1 MIPWGTRE
9 NLSEDEFYNRKRELD
24 NIKSLLK
31 TTANGNPPQILLT
44 GIRGVGKT
52 VFLKKIKQDLNND
65 YLVVYVN
72 FSNAECYQKNQMSV
86 NGLLE
91 YLFKQILIESK
102 KHNLNTFDKKIEKI
116 FKSNDFKIKDFIT
129 IDKFPVP
136 VFGKDTNTEKLMD
149 FVLTLPQNIYEENTN
164 IKGILIFI
172 DEFQIIKQLNEYK
185 ESFLWKLRNYIQND
199 TNVSYTFSGSMSL
212 HDELITEIASQHGV
226 FGGRMLTINLSPFT
240 KDTVRSYLNQKA
252 PDLLFTDDGFER
264 FYKCTSGIPSYVNI
278 FAILLPKNILI
289 DEKMIIDEFDD
300 KIEVINTHLL
310 VIWNSLTL
318 REQNIIVSLLDKPLK
333 RNEIADILHVTTGSL
348 SKPLTNLQHQD
359 LILMENKLYYISEP
373 ILKRWLELEFNKNGT
388 YPFKIN

>member
-102 KHNLNTFDKKIEKI
+102 KHNLNKFDKKIEKI

>member
-1 MIPWGTRE
+1 M
-9 NLSEDEFYNRKRELD
+9 
-24 NIKSLLK
+24 
-31 TTANGNPPQILLT
+31 
-44 GIRGVGKT
+44 
-52 VFLKKIKQDLNND
+52 
-65 YLVVYVN
+65 
-72 FSNAECYQKNQMSV
+72 
-86 NGLLE
+86 
-91 YLFKQILIESK
+91 
-102 KHNLNTFDKKIEKI
+102 
-116 FKSNDFKIKDFIT
+116 
-129 IDKFPVP
+129 
-136 VFGKDTNTEKLMD
+136 
-149 FVLTLPQNIYEENTN
+149 
-164 IKGILIFI
+164 
-172 DEFQIIKQLNEYK
+172 
-185 ESFLWKLRNYIQND
+185 
-199 TNVSYTFSGSMSL
+199 
-212 HDELITEIASQHGV
+212 
-226 FGGRMLTINLSPFT
+226 
-240 KDTVRSYLNQKA
+240 
-252 PDLLFTDDGFER
+252 FTDDGFER